1 MKEGFDEN
9 DPGRPKA
16 VTNADEQDVAVNHST
31 ADQGGYAEPSSPS
44 SQASNESKDSG
55 PEEGKNEK
63 KAAKEG
69 QSSQSKSN
77 TRAF

>member
-1 MKEGFDEN
+1 MKEGFDEK

-31 ADQGGYAEPSSPS
+31 ADQGGYAEPSQASP
-44 SQASNESKDSG
+44 QASNESKQPDG
-55 PEEGKNEK
+55 EERNEK
-63 KAAKEG
+63 KAIKAP

-77 TRAF
+77 TRASD